1 MMLQSRCPYSALTIT
16 FIYELLLSSL
26 RTELKVQ
33 KVQGKRHETTRC
45 NKGYVYQ
52 VKEDKISDL
61 YDSIQITYYQKS
73 LDASN
78 KSFTCDLAEGNTFQ
92 NLSVSSPAP
101 VTIV

>member
-61 YDSIQITYYQKS
+61 YDSIQIS